1 MGEPREYASPDGID
15 TGAVNYDDRPEN
27 PRMKSNFMGM
37 LLLSGTLAF
46 AQAPSD
52 PFPPAASVKQ
62 LMLDLIHPSSN
73 DILLAIYRGG
83 PWIEK
88 KDEKEWA
95 AVRRAALTLAE
106 SGNLLMQR
114 GRARDTADWM
124 KDAKLLV
131 DAGNAAYKA
140 AQAKDA
146 NALAALAGA
155 LDASCTTCHKH
166 YRPNVFPKDG
176 GSK

>member
-1 MGEPREYASPDGID
+1 MGAL
-15 TGAVNYDDRPEN
+15 
-27 PRMKSNFMGM
+27 F
-37 LLLSGTLAF
+37 LSVATAF
-46 AQAPSD
+46 AQAPSE
-52 PFPPAASVKQ
+52 PFPPVASVKQ

-83 PWIEK
+83 P
-88 KDEKEWA
+88 KDDKEWA
-95 AVRRAALTLAE
+95 AVRRGAVTLAE
-106 SGNLLMQR
+106 SGNLLMLR
-114 GRARDTADWM
+114 GRARDQGDWM

-140 AQAKDA
+140 AQAKDD

-155 LDASCTTCHKH
+155 LDASCTTCHKQ